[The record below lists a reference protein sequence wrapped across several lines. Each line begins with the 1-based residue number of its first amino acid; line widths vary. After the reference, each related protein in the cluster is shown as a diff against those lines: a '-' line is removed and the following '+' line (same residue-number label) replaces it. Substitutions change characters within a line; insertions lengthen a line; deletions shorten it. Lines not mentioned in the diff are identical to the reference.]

1 MKDVYRM
8 HAEFFRIIAHPK
20 RLEILDLLRENEMNV
35 TQLAKE
41 MDVRTVNVSQELAP
55 LRSAGV
61 VETRREGKTVFYRLS
76 NHKIIRA
83 YELIAQAMRELASV
97 RAGVVQEE
105 PRASTPPHAV

>member
-20 RLEILDLLRENEMNV
+20 RLEILDLLREHEVNV
-35 TQLAKE
+35 TQLAKA

-55 LRSAGV
+55 LRSAGI
-61 VETRREGKTVFYRLS
+61 VETRREGKTVFYRLT
-76 NHKIIRA
+76 NQKVIRA
-83 YELIAQAMRELASV
+83 YELIAQTMRELAAA

-105 PRASTPPHAV
+105 PRLSSRP